1 VRIGFGYD
9 VHRLQPGRGLI
20 LGGVSIPFH
29 QCLSGW
35 SDADVL
41 LHAVIDAILGAAALG
56 DIGQHFPP
64 GDPRF
69 KSLPSLVML
78 KKVGQLIAE
87 KGYTV
92 NNIDSVIIAEQPRL
106 TGYTAEMCTNIARIL
121 GVEENQVNIKCCTS
135 EGLGFVGREEG
146 MVAWA
151 VVLLK

>member
-9 VHRLQPGRGLI
+9 VHRLQPGRGLV
-20 LGGVSIPFH
+20 LGGLSIPFH

-69 KSLPSLVML
+69 KGLSSLVML
-78 KKVGQLIAE
+78 ERVGQLIAE
-87 KGYTV
+87 RGYTV

-106 TGYTAEMCTNIARIL
+106 TDYTAGMCANIARIL
-121 GVEENQVNIKCCTS
+121 CIEDNKVNIKCCTS

-151 VVLLK
+151 VVLLE